1 MKKLLISISRN
12 PKLFGMSLFFGL
24 TTIWALL
31 EPFVSIYFEN
41 INKYWFLLIFLF
53 PSIIIAFI
61 RIFPKNSIII
71 KLRNTNAI
79 INVKFGDIFNE
90 NGNIAI
96 AVNEYFDSE
105 IGDLVSPESVHGYFI
120 KGILGNKQELFDSA
134 VDKSLKGISSIHHMR
149 NFGKQ
154 EIYPIGTTAVLEFGE
169 KRYLLF
175 ALAKTNEQYEAYTT
189 PSLLL
194 EALNGMLIKAR
205 SECNGYPLNI
215 PLVGTGLS
223 RSGIPPKYIIE
234 LLLISILRVSKEAEI
249 TKEINIVI
257 AKKLFDEIDLNE
269 IVKRWN

>member
-1 MKKLLISISRN
+1 MKKLQISILRN
-12 PKLFGMSLFFGL
+12 PKLFGISLFFGL

-31 EPFVSIYFEN
+31 EPFVSIYFKN
-41 INKYWFLLIFLF
+41 INKYWFLVIFLF

-61 RIFPKNSIII
+61 RTFPKKSIII

-79 INVKFGDIFNE
+79 INIKFGDIFNE

-105 IGDLVSPESVHGYFI
+105 IGNLVSLGSMHGYFI
-120 KGILGNKQELFDSA
+120 KNILGNKQELFDNA
-134 VDKSLKGISSIHHMR
+134 VCKSLKGIPSMHNMR

-154 EIYPIGTTAVLEFGE
+154 EVYQIGTTAVLEFGE
-169 KRYLLF
+169 KKYLLF
-175 ALAKTNEQYEAYTT
+175 VLARTNEQYEAYTT

-194 EALNGMLIKAR
+194 EALNRMLVKAR

-249 TKEINIVI
+249 TKKINIVI
-257 AKKLFDEIDLNE
+257 AEELFDEIDLNE
-269 IVKRWN
+269 IAKRWN

>member
-1 MKKLLISISRN
+1 MKKLIISISRN
-12 PKLFGMSLFFGL
+12 PKLFGVSLFFGL

-31 EPFVSIYFEN
+31 EPFVSIYFES

-61 RIFPKNSIII
+61 RTFPKNSIVI

-79 INVKFGDIFNE
+79 INIKFGDIFNE

-105 IGDLVSPESVHGYFI
+105 IGSPVSPESIHGYFI
-120 KGILGNKQELFDSA
+120 KNVLGNKQELFDNA
-134 VDKSLKGISSIHHMR
+134 VYKSLKGIPSIHHMR
-149 NFGKQ
+149 NFGKK

-169 KRYLLF
+169 KKYLLF

-194 EALNGMLIKAR
+194 EALNGMLVKAR
-205 SECNGYPLNI
+205 SECNGYPLNV

-234 LLLISILRVSKEAEI
+234 LLLISILRVSKDAEI

-257 AKKLFDEIDLNE
+257 TEKLFDEIDLNE
-269 IVKRWN
+269 IAKRWN